1 MSGESA
7 WTRTVVAAMLSVMG
21 LGTLVLGA
29 LGVVAVASNGG
40 KSESGTGTQVEVH
53 LTEFAVEMVPPA
65 IPPGD
70 VTLIVH
76 NDGTVEHNF
85 SIPSL
90 ALRTAN
96 LKPGETETLAV
107 KDLGEGELQV
117 I

>member
-53 LTEFAVEMVPPA
+53 LTE
-65 IPPGD
+65 
-70 VTLIVH
+70 
-76 NDGTVEHNF
+76 
-85 SIPSL
+85 
-90 ALRTAN
+90 
-96 LKPGETETLAV
+96 
-107 KDLGEGELQV
+107 
-117 I
+117 